1 MQNWKNITSELKD
14 IIKIGDS
21 VKGVARE
28 KADGSSTLLE
38 IEKSKMS
45 KAIKEAPSKW
55 VPILYFASIRA
66 FPIYAYAQQNIR
78 ARRMTAVN
86 IGLANVDR

>member
-1 MQNWKNITSELKD
+1 MLENDTVISINKDSSIKD

-28 KADGSSTLLE
+28 QADGSSTWLE

-45 KAIKEAPSKW
+45 KAIKEAPSK
-55 VPILYFASIRA
+55 
-66 FPIYAYAQQNIR
+66 
-78 ARRMTAVN
+78 
-86 IGLANVDR
+86 